1 MNKENKH
8 ANRDRRARLQ
18 AIQAQ
23 QKTAERRKNITVYGT
38 VLLLAAAIAAAVAFV
53 IVDEIR
59 QDAAL
64 TAAAEA
70 PIEGVQT
77 FEDLSRNHTETPV
90 DYPQSPGAGGD
101 HAPVWTNCGVYT
113 EPVGEARAVHTL
125 EHGAVWVSY
134 RADLDPA
141 GVEAL
146 TELVGERSYV
156 LLSPV
161 EGQDAAVTAT
171 AWGTQLALDD
181 AQDPRLETFLTKY
194 VQGPQTPEA
203 GAPCTGGVDA

>member
-1 MNKENKH
+1 MNKENKQ

-53 IVDEIR
+53 IVSEIR

-64 TAAAEA
+64 TAAADA

-101 HAPVWTNCGVYT
+101 HEPGWTNCGVYT
-113 EPVGEARAVHTL
+113 EPVSEARAVHTL
-125 EHGAVWVSY
+125 EHGAVWISY

-171 AWGTQLALDD
+171 AWGTQLALED
-181 AQDPRLETFLTKY
+181 AQDPRLEAFLSKY